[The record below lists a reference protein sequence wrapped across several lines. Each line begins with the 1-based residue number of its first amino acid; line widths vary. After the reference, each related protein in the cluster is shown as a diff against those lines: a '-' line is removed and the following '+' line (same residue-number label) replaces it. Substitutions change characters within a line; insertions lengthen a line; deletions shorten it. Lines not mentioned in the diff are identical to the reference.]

1 MTGIRRLFL
10 PHVAMRGSVKHLFEE
25 FQNSLWDRRENY
37 QDVPRERRA
46 SDHSH
51 LHELAH
57 GARKRREFLAGKP
70 EIQREGLCELL
81 SEQSCAEW
89 LGFNDLAH
97 PDTKPPLRRLAG
109 LVREP
114 NSTKTEN
121 IHKLRMYRAAAFID
135 CLRPNVLD
143 WQTPRIADMEWVV
156 EFIELFTR
164 PGISVEDQTNLID
177 DLSRTQVPLE
187 TIVQTT
193 RGPRTR
199 LSPADLR
206 YIWETRNLSH
216 EERAIAWDNRNPNAF
231 HPFWKKREK
240 RGWWLRRENIDAL
253 YDAAPNPVNVRWL
266 AVDDLKPFA
275 LEMLSSFESPPSQ
288 LAIGNRDVIKVLK
301 AAIPVWKAGTS

>member
-1 MTGIRRLFL
+1 
-10 PHVAMRGSVKHLFEE
+10 VAMRGSVKHLFEE

-70 EIQREGLCELL
+70 ELQREGLCELL

-135 CLRPNVLD
+135 CLRRTSSTGRHPVLLT
-143 WQTPRIADMEWVV
+143 WNGLWN
-156 EFIELFTR
+156 
-164 PGISVEDQTNLID
+164 S
-177 DLSRTQVPLE
+177 SSY
-187 TIVQTT
+187 
-193 RGPRTR
+193 
-199 LSPADLR
+199 SPAPGFQSK
-206 YIWETRNLSH
+206 I
-216 EERAIAWDNRNPNAF
+216 
-231 HPFWKKREK
+231 
-240 RGWWLRRENIDAL
+240 
-253 YDAAPNPVNVRWL
+253 
-266 AVDDLKPFA
+266 KP
-275 LEMLSSFESPPSQ
+275 
-288 LAIGNRDVIKVLK
+288 
-301 AAIPVWKAGTS
+301 T